1 MSGGSEVF
9 FACSDDLL
17 VHDKKTLK
25 EAFER
30 VNSKMKAAI
39 HAKDVF
45 STQHY
50 MICLATLY
58 NALEKIDATRKGGY
72 TNDIV
77 KD

>member
-1 MSGGSEVF
+1 MSGDSEVF
-9 FACSDDLL
+9 FTCSDDLL
-17 VHDKKTLK
+17 VYDKKTLQ

-30 VNSKMKAAI
+30 VKRKMKAAI

-58 NALEKIDATRKGGY
+58 NALEKIDAKTGGY
-72 TNDIV
+72 TNDVI
-77 KD
+77 KDC